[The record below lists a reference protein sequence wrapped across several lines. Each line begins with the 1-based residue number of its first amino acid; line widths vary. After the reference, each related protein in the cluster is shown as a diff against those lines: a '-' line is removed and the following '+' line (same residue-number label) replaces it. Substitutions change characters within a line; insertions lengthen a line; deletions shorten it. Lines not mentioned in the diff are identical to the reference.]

1 MKIYS
6 FKTTGNGARIT
17 GRIKAS
23 DMQDATNQVVLA
35 IHGRPMDI
43 SVVELKNQKV
53 ALAQW
58 ERDHTTRS
66 TPE

>member
-6 FKTTGNGARIT
+6 FKATGNGARIT

-23 DMQDATNQVVLA
+23 DMQDARNQAILA
-35 IHGRPMDI
+35 THGRPKNI
-43 SVVELKNQKV
+43 SIVEMKNQKV

-58 ERDHTTRS
+58 ERDHG
-66 TPE
+66 

>member
-6 FKTTGNGARIT
+6 FKATGNGARTT

-58 ERDHTTRS
+58 ERDHGK
-66 TPE
+66 

>member
-6 FKTTGNGARIT
+6 FKATGNGARIT

-35 IHGRPMDI
+35 IHGRPIMDI
-43 SVVELKNQKV
+43 SVVELKDQKI

-58 ERDHTTRS
+58 ERDHG
-66 TPE
+66 

>member
-6 FKTTGNGARIT
+6 FKATGNGARIT

-35 IHGRPMDI
+35 IQGRPMDI
-43 SVVELKNQKV
+43 SKWRQEELKKFENTND
-53 ALAQW
+53 L
-58 ERDHTTRS
+58 
-66 TPE
+66 

>member
-6 FKTTGNGARIT
+6 FKATGNGARIT

-43 SVVELKNQKV
+43 IIGENIYVPFI
-53 ALAQW
+53 
-58 ERDHTTRS
+58 ERTVNLHDI
-66 TPE
+66 

>member
-6 FKTTGNGARIT
+6 FKATGNGARIT

-23 DMQDATNQVVLA
+23 DMPDATNQAVLA
-35 IHGRPMDI
+35 THGRPMNI
-43 SVVELKNQKV
+43 SIVELKNQKV

-58 ERDHTTRS
+58 ERDHG
-66 TPE
+66 

>member
-6 FKTTGNGARIT
+6 FKATGNGARIT

-35 IHGRPMDI
+35 THGRPLNI
-43 SVVELKNQKV
+43 SIVELKTK
-53 ALAQW
+53 
-58 ERDHTTRS
+58 R
-66 TPE
+66 